1 MRSFLRSSLKQ
12 PKGEAMTRRIEG
24 KVVIVTGAGS
34 IGPGIGNGKAA
45 AIIYAREG
53 GSVLLV
59 DNNLNAAME
68 TKSWIDSEGGTSIP
82 YITDVGNSINCKNV
96 VEECIK
102 IYGRVD
108 ILHNN
113 IGIEIPGGID
123 EMSEESWD
131 RVLNV
136 NLKSMFLLCK
146 YALVY
151 MDKQESGVIVN
162 ISSIN
167 AIRSLPALSIAYSV
181 SKAGVIALTR
191 EIAVQYAPK
200 GVRANAILPGMM
212 NTPMVTAALTNAYG
226 GNPSQM
232 HSMRDQ
238 MCPTKKQG
246 EPWDTAYL
254 SLFLA
259 SDEAKYITGA
269 SFIVDGGLTCTAGR
283 F

>member
-1 MRSFLRSSLKQ
+1 
-12 PKGEAMTRRIEG
+12 MTGRIEG
-24 KVVIVTGAGS
+24 KAVIVTGAGS

-53 GSVLLV
+53 GLVMLV
-59 DNNLNAAME
+59 DNNLDAALE
-68 TKSWIDSEGGTSIP
+68 TKSWIDGEGGTSVP
-82 YITDVGNSINCKNV
+82 YIADVGNSMDCKSII
-96 VEECIK
+96 EECIK
-102 IYGRVD
+102 IFGRVD

-131 RVLNV
+131 KVLNV

-146 YALVY
+146 YALIY
-151 MDKQESGVIVN
+151 MEKQRSGAIVN
-162 ISSIN
+162 ISSVN
-167 AIRSLPALSIAYSV
+167 AIRTLPALSIAYSV

-191 EIAVQYAPK
+191 EIAVQYAAK

-226 GNPSQM
+226 GDTSQM

-238 MCPTKKQG
+238 MCPTGKQG
-246 EPWDTAYL
+246 EPWDTAFL

>member
-1 MRSFLRSSLKQ
+1 MK
-12 PKGEAMTRRIEG
+12 RRVEG
-24 KVVIVTGAGS
+24 KVAIVTGAGS
-34 IGPGIGNGKAA
+34 IGSGIGNGKAA
-45 AIIYAREG
+45 SIVYAREG
-53 GSVLLV
+53 ASVMLV
-59 DNNLNAAME
+59 DNNLTAALD
-68 TKSWIDSEGGTSIP
+68 TKTWIDNECGTCFA
-82 YITDVGNSINCKNV
+82 YKADVGNSLECK
-96 VEECIK
+96 EIITECVSK
-102 IYGRVD
+102 FGRID

-131 RVLNV
+131 KVLNV

-151 MDKQESGVIVN
+151 MEKQGSGSIIN

-167 AIRSLPALSIAYSV
+167 AIRTLPALSIAYSV

-191 EIAVQYAPK
+191 EIAVQFAPK

-212 NTPMVTAALTNAYG
+212 NTPMVTVSLTNAYG
-226 GNPSQM
+226 GDIAQM
-232 HSMRDQ
+232 HSLRDQ

-259 SDEAKYITGA
+259 SDEANYITGA
-269 SFIVDGGLTCTAGR
+269 SIIIDGGLTCTVGS

>member
-1 MRSFLRSSLKQ
+1 
-12 PKGEAMTRRIEG
+12 MTGRVVG
-24 KVVIVTGAGS
+24 KVAIVTGAGS

-45 AIIYAREG
+45 AIIYAMEG
-53 GSVLLV
+53 ASVMLV
-59 DNNLNAAME
+59 DNSLSAALE
-68 TKSWIDSEGGTSIP
+68 TKSWIDNEGGTCIP
-82 YITDVGNSINCKNV
+82 YKADVGNSVDCINII
-96 VEECIK
+96 EQCIK
-102 IYGRVD
+102 TYGRVD

-123 EMSEESWD
+123 EISEESWD
-131 RVLNV
+131 KVLNV

-146 YALVY
+146 HALKY
-151 MDKQESGVIVN
+151 MEKQGSGSIVN

-167 AIRSLPALSIAYSV
+167 AIRTLPALSIAYSV

-200 GVRANAILPGMM
+200 GIRANAILPGMM
-212 NTPMVTAALTNAYG
+212 NTPMVTVSLTEAYG
-226 GNPSQM
+226 GDTAQM
-232 HSMRDQ
+232 HNIRDQ

-269 SFIVDGGLTCTAGR
+269 SFVVDGGLTCTVGK

>member
-1 MRSFLRSSLKQ
+1 M
-12 PKGEAMTRRIEG
+12 KGRVEG

-34 IGPGIGNGKAA
+34 IGPGMGNGKAA

-53 GSVLLV
+53 ASVMLV
-59 DNNLNAAME
+59 DSNLNAARD
-68 TKSWIDSEGGTSIP
+68 TKSWIDGEGGTCFP
-82 YITDVGNSINCKNV
+82 YKADVGTSIGCKNIID
-96 VEECIK
+96 ECLNKYHRI
-102 IYGRVD
+102 D

-113 IGIEIPGGID
+113 IGIEISGGID
-123 EMSEESWD
+123 EMSEENWD
-131 RVLNV
+131 KVMTV

-146 YALVY
+146 YALVH
-151 MDKQESGVIVN
+151 MEKQGYGSIIN

-167 AIRSLPALSIAYSV
+167 AIRTLPALSIAYSV

-191 EIAVQYAPK
+191 EIAVQFASK
-200 GVRANAILPGMM
+200 GIRANAILPGMM
-212 NTPMVTAALTNAYG
+212 NTPMVTASLVNAYG
-226 GNPSQM
+226 GNITEM
-232 HSMRDQ
+232 HSMRDR